1 MPKTE
6 LVYSFPYNLL
16 FNDNFTYADLEKLK
30 KKFSNFEKIYSKNI
44 KQILILIE
52 KFNEPWKREYI
63 PIYLTE
69 RTRPISNPLT
79 LRYEKNEK
87 YLLVVLIHELIHNNL
102 TRKFMNREE
111 LHKYI
116 SEITKKVCS
125 ELDLELDEE
134 VEELDKRILQ
144 YSTER
149 TV

>member
-1 MPKTE
+1 MIPKTE
-6 LVYSFPYNLL
+6 LVYSFPYNHL
-16 FNDNFTYADLEKLK
+16 FNNNFTYLDLEKLNK
-30 KKFSNFEKIYSKNI
+30 MFSNFEKLYLKYI

-52 KFNEPWKREYI
+52 RSNETWKRKYI

-69 RTRPISNPLT
+69 KTRPISNPLT

-87 YLLVVLIHELIHNNL
+87 CLLIVLIHELIHNNL

-134 VEELDKRILQ
+134 VGELDKRILQ
-144 YSTER
+144 SHN
-149 TV
+149 